1 VLQTGNYRELAGRPV
16 GIFHYQ
22 SIDSRRVRWESRY
35 SSLRAPLDEAILEE
49 DRELVNRCLL
59 VCRATPIGR
68 DISQRQPE
76 QLGRRFIAGELLA
89 GPHGGSLVRDADYE
103 CEIRNLE
110 RKHPSRVFFLQ
121 DDRMKATPKAR
132 TAMQTAISRGL
143 ISISS
148 VMTTLLQR

>member
-1 VLQTGNYRELAGRPV
+1 LQFPDWTRLVIWRQSGNSPVLQTGNYRELAGRPV

-59 VCRATPIGR
+59 VCRATPISR

-76 QLGRRFIAGELLA
+76 QLGRAA
-89 GPHGGSLVRDADYE
+89 
-103 CEIRNLE
+103 
-110 RKHPSRVFFLQ
+110 SRQV
-121 DDRMKATPKAR
+121 
-132 TAMQTAISRGL
+132 
-143 ISISS
+143 
-148 VMTTLLQR
+148 V